1 MKLRANIYRNEMYSK
16 LKIKNSLRGL
26 AFNLINIDD
35 TQIYKD
41 FNKVINHSFYAV
53 NLSLVWNHL
62 ILKYYLILKTIL
74 IL

>member
-53 NLSLVWNHL
+53 NLSLV
-62 ILKYYLILKTIL
+62 
-74 IL
+74 